1 MAGIDKLPKNEGDT
15 TMTYNCEIVDQPA
28 QPTLS
33 IRTTTSIK
41 ELPQALGRAYGAIG
55 QYLAETGKQ
64 PAGAAYAAY
73 FTFEMESMDIEIG
86 FPVASK
92 LPGKGEIQSGE
103 IPAGKIAQTVYTGP
117 YNKIEPAYNALTA
130 YVEQQGHEATGV
142 AYEFYLNDPG
152 EVAPEEL
159 LTQIVFRLRE

>member
-1 MAGIDKLPKNEGDT
+1 
-15 TMTYNCEIVDQPA
+15 MTYKCEIVDQPA
-28 QPTLS
+28 QATLS

-55 QYLAETGKQ
+55 QYMAQLGEQPTGA
-64 PAGAAYAAY
+64 PYAAY
-73 FTFEMESMDIEIG
+73 FTFEMENMDLEIG
-86 FPVASK
+86 FPVGSS

-103 IPAGKIAQTVYTGP
+103 IPAGKIAQCLYTGP

-130 YVEQQGHEATGV
+130 YVEEQGYEATGV

-159 LTQIVFRLRE
+159 LTQIVFRLQQE

>member
-1 MAGIDKLPKNEGDT
+1 
-15 TMTYNCEIVDQPA
+15 MTYNCELVDQTA

-41 ELPQALGRAYGAIG
+41 ELPQELGKAYGAIG
-55 QYLAETGKQ
+55 QYMGELGEQ
-64 PAGAAYAAY
+64 PAGAPYAAY
-73 FTFEMESMDIEIG
+73 FTFSMESMDIEIG
-86 FPVASK
+86 FPVANS

-103 IPAGKIAQTVYTGP
+103 IPAGKVAQTIYTGP

-130 YVEQQGHEATGV
+130 FVEQQGYEATGV

-159 LTQIVFRLRE
+159 LTQIVFRLKQE

>member
-1 MAGIDKLPKNEGDT
+1 
-15 TMTYNCEIVDQPA
+15 MTYNCELVDQAA

-41 ELPQALGRAYGAIG
+41 ELPQELGKAYGAIG
-55 QYLAETGKQ
+55 QYMGELGEQ
-64 PAGAAYAAY
+64 PAGAPYAAY
-73 FTFEMESMDIEIG
+73 FTFSMESMDIEIG
-86 FPVASK
+86 FPVGGS

-103 IPAGKIAQTVYTGP
+103 IPAGKIAQTIYTGP

-130 YVEQQGHEATGV
+130 FVEQQGYEATGV
-142 AYEFYLNDPG
+142 AYEYYLNDPG

-159 LTQIVFRLRE
+159 LTQIVFRLKDK

>member
-1 MAGIDKLPKNEGDT
+1 MS
-15 TMTYNCEIVDQPA
+15 YHCELVNQPA

-41 ELPQALGRAYGAIG
+41 ELPQELGRAYGAIG
-55 QYLAETGKQ
+55 QYMAEIGEQ
-64 PAGAAYAAY
+64 PSGAPYAAY
-73 FTFEMESMDIEIG
+73 YTFDMESMDIEIG
-86 FPVASK
+86 FPVASN

-103 IPAGKIAQTVYTGP
+103 IPAGRIAQCLYTGP

-130 YVEQQGHEATGV
+130 YVEQQGDEATGV

-159 LTQIVFRLRE
+159 LTQIVFRLTGE

>member
-1 MAGIDKLPKNEGDT
+1 
-15 TMTYNCEIVDQPA
+15 MTYKCELVDQTA

-41 ELPQALGRAYGAIG
+41 ELPQELGKAYGAIG
-55 QYLAETGKQ
+55 QYMGELGEQ
-64 PAGAAYAAY
+64 PAGAPYAAY
-73 FTFEMESMDIEIG
+73 FTFSMESMDIEIG
-86 FPVASK
+86 FPVGGS
-92 LPGKGEIQSGE
+92 LPGKGEIQSGD
-103 IPAGKIAQTVYTGP
+103 IPAGKVAQTIYTGP

-130 YVEQQGHEATGV
+130 FVEQQGYEATGV

-159 LTQIVFRLRE
+159 LTQIVFRLKQE

>member
-1 MAGIDKLPKNEGDT
+1 
-15 TMTYNCEIVDQPA
+15 MTYTCELVDQPA
-28 QPTLS
+28 QPSLS

-41 ELPQALGRAYGAIG
+41 ELPNELGRAYGAIG
-55 QYLAETGKQ
+55 QYMGEIGAQ
-64 PAGAAYAAY
+64 PAGAPYAAY

-86 FPVASK
+86 FPVASS
-92 LPGKGEIQSGE
+92 LPGSGEIQSTE
-103 IPAGKIAQTVYTGP
+103 IPAGKVARTVYTGP

-130 YVEQQGHEATGV
+130 YAEEQGYEPTGV

-159 LTQIVFRLRE
+159 LTQIVFRLKGE

>member
-1 MAGIDKLPKNEGDT
+1 
-15 TMTYNCEIVDQPA
+15 MTYNCELIDQPA

-41 ELPQALGRAYGAIG
+41 ELPQELGRAYGAIG
-55 QYLAETGKQ
+55 QYMAQLGEQ
-64 PAGAAYAAY
+64 PSGAPYAAY
-73 FTFEMESMDIEIG
+73 FTFEMENMDIEIG
-86 FPVASK
+86 FPVASS

-103 IPAGKIAQTVYTGP
+103 IPAGKIAQTLYTGP
-117 YNKIEPAYNALTA
+117 YKQIEPAYNALTA
-130 YVEQQGHEATGV
+130 YVEQQGYEATGV

-159 LTQIVFRLRE
+159 QTQIVFRLKE

>member
-1 MAGIDKLPKNEGDT
+1 
-15 TMTYNCEIVDQPA
+15 MTYKCELVDQTA

-41 ELPQALGRAYGAIG
+41 ELPQELGKAYGAIG
-55 QYLAETGKQ
+55 QYMGELGEQ
-64 PAGAAYAAY
+64 PAGAPYAAY
-73 FTFEMESMDIEIG
+73 FTFTMESMDIEIG
-86 FPVASK
+86 FPVGGS
-92 LPGKGEIQSGE
+92 LPGKGEIQSGD
-103 IPAGKIAQTVYTGP
+103 IPAGKIAQTIYTGP

-130 YVEQQGHEATGV
+130 FVEQQGYEATGV

-159 LTQIVFRLRE
+159 LTQIVFRLKQE

>member
-1 MAGIDKLPKNEGDT
+1 
-15 TMTYNCEIVDQPA
+15 MTYNCELVDQPA

-41 ELPQALGRAYGAIG
+41 ELPQALGKAYGAIG
-55 QYLAETGKQ
+55 EYLAELGEQ

-92 LPGKGEIQSGE
+92 LPGKGEIQSEE
-103 IPAGKIAQTVYTGP
+103 IPAGKIARCLYTGP
-117 YNKIEPAYNALTA
+117 YKKIKPAYDALTL
-130 YVEQQGHEATGV
+130 YVEEQGYEATGV

-152 EVAPEEL
+152 EVSPEEL
-159 LTQIVFRLRE
+159 LTQIVFRLKE

>member
-1 MAGIDKLPKNEGDT
+1 
-15 TMTYNCEIVDQPA
+15 MTYKCELVDQTP

-41 ELPQALGRAYGAIG
+41 ELPQELGKAYGAIG
-55 QYLAETGKQ
+55 QYMGELGEQ
-64 PAGAAYAAY
+64 PAGAPYAAY
-73 FTFEMESMDIEIG
+73 FTFTMESMDIEIG
-86 FPVASK
+86 FPVGGS

-103 IPAGKIAQTVYTGP
+103 IPAGKIAQTMYTGP

-130 YVEQQGHEATGV
+130 FVEQQGYEATGV

-159 LTQIVFRLRE
+159 LTQIVFRLKQE

>member
-1 MAGIDKLPKNEGDT
+1 
-15 TMTYNCEIVDQPA
+15 MTYNCELVDLPA

-55 QYLAETGKQ
+55 QYLAEIGKQ

-103 IPAGKIAQTVYTGP
+103 IPAGKIARCLYTGP
-117 YNKIEPAYNALTA
+117 YKKIKPAYDALTS
-130 YVEQQGHEATGV
+130 YVEEQGYEASGV
-142 AYEFYLNDPG
+142 AYEYYLNDPG
-152 EVAPEEL
+152 EVTPEEL
-159 LTQIVFRLRE
+159 LTQIVFRLKE